1 MKIVCIVEQLKKA
14 IGYAE
19 RSVGKNLSSVELQSV
34 LLIASGNVVKVR
46 ATNLSVG
53 IEYTIPATVL
63 EEGVVLIKGDMVL
76 GVINYIPQGESV
88 TLSLVGENLYIESQ
102 KSKTTIKSIPYED
115 FPTLP
120 VVEGERF
127 EISHEVL
134 VEGIRSVFFA
144 SATTDIK
151 PEIAS
156 VFIYSA
162 AQMLVF
168 VATDSFRLAEKKIA
182 IKNITEG
189 ISFLLP
195 SKNIPDI
202 IKILESEPDTVEV
215 VYSKNQISFKTKTYY
230 ITSRLI
236 PGNFPDYRLILP
248 TTTTSKVVF
257 LKQDF
262 LSAMR
267 ISSSFTDKF
276 LQVTLSYVQGEGKV
290 ELASKNTDTGSH
302 LSLIDAVT
310 EGEGITTVFNAKY
323 MLDVFQSLFDDSVM
337 LTFTT
342 ASKPIIIK
350 PVHTQDFLY
359 LVMPVNR

>member
-19 RSVGKNLSSVELQSV
+19 RSVGKNLSSPELQSI
-34 LLIASGNVVKVR
+34 LLIASGNSVKVR
-46 ATNLSVG
+46 ATNLSIG
-53 IEYTIPATVL
+53 IEYTIPATIT
-63 EEGVVLIKGDMVL
+63 EEGVVLIKGSTIL
-76 GVINYIPQGESV
+76 GVINYIPITESV
-88 TLSLVGENLYIESQ
+88 TLSLDGDNVCIES
-102 KSKTTIKSIPYED
+102 KKTKTTIKSIPYED

-120 VVEGERF
+120 IVEGERF

-162 AQMLVF
+162 EQTLVF
-168 VATDSFRLAEKKIA
+168 VATDSFRLAEKKIT

-195 SKNIPDI
+195 SKNIPDML
-202 IKILESEPDTVEV
+202 KILESEPDTVEV
-215 VYSKNQISFKTKTYY
+215 IYNKNQISFKTKTYY

-248 TTTTSKVVF
+248 TTTTSKVIF

-276 LQVTLSYVQGEGKV
+276 LQITFSYKQEEQKV
-290 ELASKNTDTGSH
+290 ELSSKNADTGSH
-302 LSLIDAVT
+302 ISHIDAVT
-310 EGEGITTVFNAKY
+310 EGEGVTTVFNAKY
-323 MLDVFQSLFDDSVM
+323 MLDVFQSLFDDSIM
-337 LTFTT
+337 LLFTT
-342 ASKPIIIK
+342 ATKPIIVK

>member
-19 RSVGKNLSSVELQSV
+19 RSVGKNLSSIELQSV

-46 ATNLSVG
+46 ATNLSIG

-63 EEGVVLIKGDMVL
+63 EEGVVLIKGDIVL
-76 GVINYIPQGESV
+76 NVINYIPQNESITL
-88 TLSLVGENLYIESQ
+88 TLSGENLNIDSK
-102 KSKTTIKSIPYED
+102 KSKSIIKSIPYED

-120 VVEGERF
+120 LVEGERF
-127 EISHEVL
+127 EIDHNVL
-134 VEGIRSVFFA
+134 VDGIRSVFFA
-144 SATTDIK
+144 AATTDIK

-156 VFIYSA
+156 VFIYST
-162 AQMLVF
+162 QQSLVF
-168 VATDSFRLAEKKIA
+168 VATDSFRLAEKKVSL
-182 IKNITEG
+182 KNMIEG

-202 IKILESEPDTVEV
+202 IKVLESEPDTIEII
-215 VYSKNQISFKTKTYY
+215 YSKNQISFKTKTYY
-230 ITSRLI
+230 ITSQLI

-276 LQVTLSYVQGEGKV
+276 LQVMLSYKEGDTKV
-290 ELASKNTDTGSH
+290 ELSSKNTDTGSH
-302 LSLIDAVT
+302 QSYIDAVT
-310 EGEGITTVFNAKY
+310 EGGGITTVFNARY
-323 MLDVFQSLFDDSVM
+323 MLDVFQSLFDDSIF

-342 ASKPIIIK
+342 PQKPIIIK